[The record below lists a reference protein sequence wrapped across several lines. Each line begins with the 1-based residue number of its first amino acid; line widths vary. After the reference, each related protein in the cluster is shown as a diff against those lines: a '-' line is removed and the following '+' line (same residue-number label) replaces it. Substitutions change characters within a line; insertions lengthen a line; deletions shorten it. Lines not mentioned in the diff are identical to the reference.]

1 MVQPT
6 TEGPTDS
13 ADEIAHMRSVTLD
26 LRQAALDAREL
37 ALDGREAA
45 LDDRLDRGR
54 AVTEAAE
61 RRDVAADTRDAVAN
75 KRDMT
80 HTLEAF
86 LQREDPPFG
95 YGALDS
101 AADDRR
107 SSKGDR
113 SDSATDRGT
122 LTEQNADSSSGE

>member
-1 MVQPT
+1 LNVPGCSPRRPT
-6 TEGPTDS
+6 
-13 ADEIAHMRSVTLD
+13 
-26 LRQAALDAREL
+26 RQRK
-37 ALDGREAA
+37 
-45 LDDRLDRGR
+45 
-54 AVTEAAE
+54 AVTEAAD

-86 LQREDPPFG
+86 LQHEDPPFG

-113 SDSATDRGT
+113 SDSATDRRT
-122 LTEQNADSSSGE
+122 LTEREPASNAAADDS